1 MDFCEFV
8 VTTAPGFEGDARREL
23 RRLLP
28 GAEATNLPM
37 RGNVRLRSP
46 LGRAETLAILRDATT
61 WCIASIVPVEAAVPL
76 RKDAGCLDALL
87 TALPWGERLARGQ
100 TFVVRCKR
108 RGDHEWDSRDLQR
121 ALGRFLEATTGA
133 VAQLVGE
140 TDREVAV
147 EVFQNQAYVS
157 LIEPSERVTKEL
169 QRTRKYAPGTR
180 PLNRAE
186 FKIREAIDAFGIE
199 LAPTWRALDVGAAP
213 GGWTKVLA
221 GLVAEVVAVDPA
233 ELDPAVAALP
243 NVRHLRC
250 RTEAVDPQALGRV
263 DLIVDDMNVEGVE
276 SAQALCTLAPLLP
289 PGGPAL
295 MTVKFHS
302 SHWRRLLQEAKAAL
316 EPCYEVVRVKR
327 LPHNRDET
335 TLFLKRRPSSQG
347 D

>member
-1 MDFCEFV
+1 MEFCEFV
-8 VTTAPGFEGDARREL
+8 VTTAPGFEGGARREL

-28 GAEATNLPM
+28 GAEMANLPM

-46 LGRAETLAILRDATT
+46 LGSSETLTILRDAST
-61 WCIASIVPVEAAVPL
+61 WCVASVVPVETAVHL
-76 RKDAGCLDALL
+76 GKDAASLDALL

-100 TFVVRCKR
+100 TFVIRCKR
-108 RGDHEWDSRDLQR
+108 RGEHEWDSRDLQR
-121 ALGRFLEATTGA
+121 KLGRFLEETIGA

-140 TDREVAV
+140 TEREVAV
-147 EVFQNQAYVS
+147 EVFQNQAFVG

-169 QRTRKYAPGTR
+169 RRTRKYAPGMR

-186 FKIREAIDAFGIE
+186 FKIREAMEAFDIE
-199 LAPTWRALDVGAAP
+199 PLPTWRALDVGAAP

-221 GLVAEVVAVDPA
+221 GLVAEVLAVDPA

-250 RTEAVDPQALGRV
+250 RAEAVARETVGSV
-263 DLIVDDMNVEGVE
+263 DLIVDDMNIEGVE
-276 SAQALCTLAPLLP
+276 SARVLCELAPLLP
-289 PGGPAL
+289 PGGPAV

-302 SHWRRLLQEAKAAL
+302 GHWRRLLQEAVAAL

-335 TLFLKRRPSSQG
+335 TLFLKRKT
-347 D
+347 